1 MSKLKKVRHENKYSC
16 KYMANILNISKTYY
30 WQLENGTRRITYDMA
45 IKIAKFFN
53 MTPDQLFYEDTKIRL
68 NNKNKT

>member
-1 MSKLKKVRHENKYSC
+1 
-16 KYMANILNISKTYY
+16 MANILNISKTYY